1 MKTLAPHSFKRLFC
15 FVFLSSLINL
25 VNAAPAELDITRTSG
40 EIHGTVSF
48 CGNTNAGINVYIP
61 GKSFSVI
68 TDASGQYTLSYVPE
82 GTWSIA
88 FARNGLSMGAPL
100 SGIVVL
106 KRQVTD
112 ANASA
117 SNPNA
122 PGPYVLCPDLD
133 GDGYAADTDCL
144 DTNPRVNP
152 VAPEFC
158 GDGLDNNCNGL
169 TDESCPECNDF
180 DGDGFYAQLGCGFVD
195 CADNNPAVSPGAQ
208 EVCDGFDND
217 CDSIIDEPDALDAAT
232 YYQDSD
238 QDGFGGTTVVTA
250 CTPAEGYV
258 SVGGDC
264 NESSANIYPGAIE
277 RCNAIDDNCDGLVD
291 NECTNQLCS
300 EQHFLSIEI
309 CTAQCGPADATCLN
323 GCAMSQNV
331 PADCISAVFSL
342 YQCGL
347 SSCYPEITLGDT
359 GAIEMCF
366 YSNCPTEWDA
376 VYGNVIPT
384 QCTAGQTQSC
394 GSSVGECVAG
404 TQSCSSGGTWLACG
418 GGVEPQTEIC
428 DGLDNNCDGVVDE
441 VCLLNDGD
449 VCTFSSQCTSGFC
462 FAESASR
469 SVCVADGT
477 SYECGIQGDGQC
489 GAPLVCD
496 AGFCVDVLADPDN
509 CGAIGNVCAAG
520 ESCVDAVC
528 VATVPVCSCPDIY
541 DPVCGVD
548 GSTYGNACL
557 ADCVGV
563 PVDFPGTCAP

>member
-15 FVFLSSLINL
+15 FVFLLSLTSL

-40 EIHGTVSF
+40 EIRGTVSF

-106 KRQVTD
+106 KRQVAD

-217 CDSIIDEPDALDAAT
+217 CDAIIDEPDALDAAT
-232 YYQDSD
+232 FYQDND

-250 CTPAEGYV
+250 CTPTEGFV

-264 NESSANIYPGAIE
+264 NESNANVFPGALE
-277 RCNAIDDNCDGLVD
+277 RCNSIDDNCDGLVD

-300 EQHFLSIEI
+300 EQNIQSIEI
-309 CTAQCGPADATCLN
+309 CINQCGPADANCLN
-323 GCAMSQNV
+323 SCAISQNV

-342 YQCGL
+342 YQCGFAN
-347 SSCYPEITLGDT
+347 CPDEIFAADAD
-359 GAIEMCF
+359 AIAMCF
-366 YSNCPTEWDA
+366 YSNCSTEWDS
-376 VYGNVIPT
+376 VYGDVIPT

-394 GSSVGECVAG
+394 GSSVGECSAG
-404 TQSCSSGGTWLACG
+404 TQSCSSGGVWLACN
-418 GGVEPQTEIC
+418 GGV
-428 DGLDNNCDGVVDE
+428 DRGR
-441 VCLLNDGD
+441 DGD
-449 VCTFSSQCTSGFC
+449 HHF
-462 FAESASR
+462 
-469 SVCVADGT
+469 
-477 SYECGIQGDGQC
+477 
-489 GAPLVCD
+489 
-496 AGFCVDVLADPDN
+496 
-509 CGAIGNVCAAG
+509 
-520 ESCVDAVC
+520 
-528 VATVPVCSCPDIY
+528 
-541 DPVCGVD
+541 
-548 GSTYGNACL
+548 
-557 ADCVGV
+557 
-563 PVDFPGTCAP
+563 